1 MSQHRVC
8 VVVGEGQSMRQGLLR
23 FVLEGEGFE
32 VVGEA
37 ATSAELA
44 RVLAIHQP
52 DVVVLDDGIGATAV
66 QMAREVAPK
75 TKVILVWPG
84 AVVPIGGDA
93 RVDPSEVLR
102 DLGSAVARVAGVPI
116 PSAEGFVRPDW
127 VEKVRKDPAA
137 LREMLAARGGIE
149 SRRPSVTELQRRG
162 RRLHPGAAAASAAQP
177 DEDAA
182 VVILPVGSSSGRPG
196 AEPDEPVI
204 VMPDAVAAAAATPLP
219 DRRTRERDRKLGTM
233 ALGGAAAAG
242 ILVLALVLGGSRIEG
257 HLQAERP
264 NAPPPSGAVN
274 PPNPP
279 GGPTQPGNPNG
290 PQAPG
295 GGTGTSSPG
304 GTSGA
309 TGPVGDGT
317 SPFTRGQLGT
327 TGGGQTAPTGGGTGG
342 NGGGTPPPPPTAM
355 PGRSAL
361 HNPHGGPPGHLDD
374 GQAPGQSGQH
384 GHAGNP
390 PGQSGQHGH
399 KGNPPGHSGAHGQGA
414 AHRNPHAADH
424 TN

>member
-1 MSQHRVC
+1 MSQHRVR

-23 FVLEGEGFE
+23 FVLEGDGFE

-75 TKVILVWPG
+75 TKIILVWPG

-93 RVDPSEVLR
+93 RVEPSEVLR
-102 DLGSAVARVAGVPI
+102 DLGGAVARVMGVPI
-116 PSAEGFVRPDW
+116 PTAAGFVRPDW
-127 VEKVRKDPAA
+127 VERVRKDPTA

-149 SRRPSVTELQRRG
+149 NRRPSVTELQRRG
-162 RRLHPGAAAASAAQP
+162 RRLHPGAAAASAAAAA
-177 DEDAA
+177 DETAP
-182 VVILPVGSSSGRPG
+182 VVILPVGASAGRPG
-196 AEPDEPVI
+196 AGSDEPVI
-204 VMPDAVAAAAATPLP
+204 VLPDAVAAAAATPLP
-219 DRRTRERDRKLGTM
+219 SRETRERDRKLGTM

-257 HLQAERP
+257 HLSAEPP
-264 NAPPPSGAVN
+264 NVPPPGVVQ
-274 PPNPP
+274 PPNGP
-279 GGPTQPGNPNG
+279 GQQPGNG
-290 PQAPG
+290 PQGPGPG
-295 GGTGTSSPG
+295 GGPITSPG
-304 GTSGA
+304 EGGSA
-309 TGPVGDGT
+309 TPTGDGT
-317 SPFTRGQLGT
+317 SPFDRGQLGT
-327 TGGGQTAPTGGGTGG
+327 TGGGQIATGTGGGG
-342 NGGGTPPPPPTAM
+342 NGGGGTPPPTAM

-374 GQAPGQSGQH
+374 GTGGGPDTH

-390 PGQSGQHGH
+390 PGRSGQHG
-399 KGNPPGHSGAHGQGA
+399 QGA
-414 AHRNPHAADH
+414 QHRNAHASDH
-424 TN
+424 TR

>member
-1 MSQHRVC
+1 MSQHRVR

-23 FVLEGEGFE
+23 FVLEGDGFE

-84 AVVPIGGDA
+84 AVVPIGGDT

-127 VEKVRKDPAA
+127 VDRVRKDPAA

-149 SRRPSVTELQRRG
+149 NRRPRVTELQRRG

-182 VVILPVGSSSGRPG
+182 VVILPVGASSGRPG
-196 AEPDEPVI
+196 AVPDEPVI
-204 VMPDAVAAAAATPLP
+204 VLPDAVAAATATPLP
-219 DRRTRERDRKLGTM
+219 DRGTRERDRKLGTM

-257 HLQAERP
+257 HLSAEPP
-264 NAPPPSGAVN
+264 NAPPPSGVVN

-279 GGPTQPGNPNG
+279 GGPTQAGNPNG
-290 PQAPG
+290 PQSP
-295 GGTGTSSPG
+295 GGTGTSSSSSSSPPAGAG
-304 GTSGA
+304 GGA
-309 TGPVGDGT
+309 GPVGDGT

-327 TGGGQTAPTGGGTGG
+327 TGGGQTAPTGGGTV
-342 NGGGTPPPPPTAM
+342 GTPPPTAM
-355 PGRSAL
+355 PGRSEFY
-361 HNPHGGPPGHLDD
+361 NPHGGPPGHLDD

-390 PGQSGQHGH
+390 PGRSGT
-399 KGNPPGHSGAHGQGA
+399 HGQGA
-414 AHRNPHAADH
+414 AHRNPHASDH
-424 TN
+424 TS